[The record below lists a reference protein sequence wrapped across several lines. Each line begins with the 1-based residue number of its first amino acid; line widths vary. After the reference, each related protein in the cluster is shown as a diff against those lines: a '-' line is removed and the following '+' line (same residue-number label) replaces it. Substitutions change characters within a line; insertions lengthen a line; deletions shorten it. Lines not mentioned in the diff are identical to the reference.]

1 MNKEEFL
8 SELRTKL
15 SGLPQEDIEE
25 RISFYSE
32 MIDDRM
38 EDGISEEEAVEGIGT
53 VDQIYEQIMSDMPL
67 VKLVKEKVK
76 PKRKL
81 KAWEIV
87 LLTLG
92 SPVWIPLVIAAIAI
106 VFSVYVVIW
115 SVVVSVYAVNLSF
128 AAEAVAG
135 LTCIFIC
142 LKTGNVPGAVFSL
155 GAGFIC
161 AGLAIVMFFVCVAIT
176 KGVIKLTGKML
187 TGMKTAFVGKE

>member
-1 MNKEEFL
+1 
-8 SELRTKL
+8 
-15 SGLPQEDIEE
+15 
-25 RISFYSE
+25 

-92 SPVWIPLVIAAIAI
+92 SPVWIPLGATI
-106 VFSVYVVIW
+106 FSGSRIYLCRFGNSDV
-115 SVVVSVYAVNLSF
+115 L
-128 AAEAVAG
+128 
-135 LTCIFIC
+135 C
-142 LKTGNVPGAVFSL
+142 LCGYYRD
-155 GAGFIC
+155 
-161 AGLAIVMFFVCVAIT
+161 
-176 KGVIKLTGKML
+176 VIKLTGKML